1 VVVASSKEVMTTFL
15 LDVRHAMRVLAT
27 HKVFTAT
34 AVATLA
40 VAIAANTAIFTLV
53 SAVLLK
59 PLPLPE
65 PERLV
70 RVEERHAYGLRN
82 LTGATFSDLRERS
95 RSFSGVAAYR
105 LNTPGLSVK
114 GAVPEQVL
122 AAEVSEDYLAVLG
135 VSPVLGRGFAPADF
149 LAGSEPA
156 VILSDGIWRRMFGAN
171 PQMVGR
177 RVLVNAVET
186 AVIGVMPSRFNAQD
200 PQQVWAPGTPQIWL
214 PSAASSPLLRNR
226 RAHLFTVLARLRPDQ
241 SFPAAIDE
249 MTAVSQQ
256 IVAESGREDL
266 DMTVAITPLQERL
279 VQAIRPALLAL
290 WGAVGVVLVISAAN
304 IANLLLML
312 GSSRSRELSIR
323 AAVGAD
329 RSRLVRQLVT
339 ESLVLGCAGG
349 LAGTLLGLWAVPLL
363 RSSLPAGIP
372 RSADIAVDIR
382 VIAFAI
388 LTSLLTS
395 LLFGL
400 VPALRLSLRRV
411 GDALRDRHDDGLPQ
425 SRLRGTLVGAEVALA
440 VMLLAAAGL
449 LARSFASVTA
459 VELGFDPSH
468 VVSFDLTLPPARYPN
483 AAAHGAFLH
492 RVAERIVTLPGVTAA
507 GATGALAMSGTPA
520 TTMEPEGTP
529 VRDAL
534 SADVITAS
542 PGFFAALRIPLERG
556 RLFLDGDVS
565 GGAPVMLISRSAA
578 RTFWPDGTDPVGRR
592 ITMKDWGQP
601 YEAEVVGIV
610 GDVHQTGP
618 DAELRPAVY
627 YPVVQFPETLIR
639 NSIVIRTVGNPLDV
653 VAAARE
659 QVWAIDRDQPVA
671 AVRTMD
677 QILATAVAQR
687 RFNMILLGAFSLAAL
702 LLAGLGIYGVVAFA
716 VAERT
721 REIGVR
727 VALGATPLDVAGL
740 TFAQSATPVGLG
752 ILAGLAG
759 AIAVSRAIE
768 GLLFGVEGRDPATL
782 VAVTAVVLVIGT
794 AACVVPARRALK
806 IDPASAL
813 RAT

>member
-1 VVVASSKEVMTTFL
+1 MTTFL
-15 LDVRHAMRVLAT
+15 LDVRHALRVFAT

-34 AVATLA
+34 AVSTLA
-40 VAIAANTAIFTLV
+40 MAIAANTAIFTLV

-65 PERLV
+65 PERVV

-82 LTGATFSDLRERS
+82 LTGATFSDVRERS

-135 VSPVLGRGFAPADF
+135 VSPTLGRGFARADF

-156 VILSDGIWRRMFGAN
+156 VILSDDIWRRMFGAD
-171 PQMVGR
+171 PQIVGR
-177 RVLVNAVET
+177 RVLVNAIET
-186 AVIGVMPSRFNAQD
+186 AVIGVMPSRFHAQG

-214 PSAASSPLLRNR
+214 PSSASSPLLRNR
-226 RAHLFTVLARLRPDQ
+226 RAHLFTVLARLRADQ
-241 SFPAAIDE
+241 SLPAAADE
-249 MTAVSQQ
+249 MAAVSQQ
-256 IVAESGREDL
+256 VLADSGGADP
-266 DMTVAITPLQERL
+266 DMTIAITPLHERL
-279 VQAIRPALLAL
+279 VQSIRPALLAL
-290 WGAVGVVLVISAAN
+290 WGAVGVVLIISAAN

-339 ESLVLGCAGG
+339 ESLVLGSAGG
-349 LAGTLLGLWAVPLL
+349 LAGILLGFWAVPLL
-363 RSSLPAGIP
+363 RSSLPANIP
-372 RSADIAVDIR
+372 RSADIAVDVR

-388 LTSLLTS
+388 LTSLLAS

-400 VPALRLSLRRV
+400 VPALRLSIRRV

-425 SRLRGTLVGAEVALA
+425 SRLRGVLVGAEVALA
-440 VMLLAAAGL
+440 MMLLAAAGL
-449 LARSFASVTA
+449 LARSFSSVTA
-459 VELGFDPSH
+459 VRLGFDPSH

-483 AAAHGAFLH
+483 AEAHGAFLH
-492 RVAERIVTLPGVTAA
+492 RVVERIAALPGVTAA
-507 GATGALAMSGTPA
+507 GATGALAMSGTPS
-520 TTMEPEGTP
+520 TTMEPEGTT
-529 VRDAL
+529 VRDPL

-556 RLFLDGDVS
+556 RLFSNSDVS
-565 GGAPVMLISRSAA
+565 GSARVMLVSRSAA
-578 RTFWPDGTDPVGRR
+578 RSFWPDGTDPIGRR

-601 YEAEVVGIV
+601 YEAQVVGIV
-610 GDVHQTGP
+610 GDIHQTGP
-618 DAELRPAVY
+618 DADMRPAVY
-627 YPVVQFPETLIR
+627 YPIVQFPETLIR
-639 NSIVIRTVGNPLDV
+639 NSIIMRTAGNPLDV

-671 AVRTMD
+671 TVRTMD
-677 QILATAVAQR
+677 QILSSAVAQR
-687 RFNMILLGAFSLAAL
+687 RFNMIVLGAFSLAAV
-702 LLAGLGIYGVVAFA
+702 LLAGVGIYGVVAFA
-716 VAERT
+716 VSERT

-727 VALGATPLDVAGL
+727 VALGATPLDVARL
-740 TFAQSATPVGLG
+740 TFAQGAAPVGLG
-752 ILAGLAG
+752 LMAGLAG

-768 GLLFGVEGRDPATL
+768 GLLFGVQGRDPATL
-782 VAVTAVVLVIGT
+782 AGVTVVVLVIGII
-794 AACVVPARRALK
+794 ACVVPVSRALR

-813 RAT
+813 RM